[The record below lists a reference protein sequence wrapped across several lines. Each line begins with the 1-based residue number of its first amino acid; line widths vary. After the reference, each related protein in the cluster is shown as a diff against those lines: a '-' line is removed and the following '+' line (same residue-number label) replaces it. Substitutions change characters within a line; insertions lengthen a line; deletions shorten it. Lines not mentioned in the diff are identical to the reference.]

1 MARLFHTCRRTR
13 GSTSWPF
20 PAISTRR
27 QRRPRGLASSIFP
40 ARALQPSGTRAGPSS
55 SRSSGQPSSV
65 PAGST
70 PPDLKQSYL
79 FTSAGHLTPLHTGT
93 TYQTSLFPIPLRVRV
108 PTPGWSGCQWKSGS
122 DYFRGGGP
130 PNYGWVHFARGSTTG
145 PGAGLISIMT
155 AYTRKPSVARTVNV
169 LRTRGHGATYEPTS
183 PVTLAGFTGIQVD
196 SRITGAKNFDH
207 TVHYFTPFSPVPH
220 AAKYSP
226 DEYGVYG
233 DVFRVLVLD
242 VRGK

>member
-1 MARLFHTCRRTR
+1 MKRLLLTALIVGGC
-13 GSTSWPF
+13 
-20 PAISTRR
+20 
-27 QRRPRGLASSIFP
+27 LAAS
-40 ARALQPSGTRAGPSS
+40 A
-55 SRSSGQPSSV
+55 
-65 PAGST
+65 AGST
-70 PPDLKQSYL
+70 LPDLNQSYL

-93 TYQTSLFPIPLRVRV
+93 TYQASLFPIPLRVRV
-108 PTPGWSGCQWKSGS
+108 PAPGWSGCQWKSGS

-155 AYTRKPSVARTVNV
+155 AYTRTPSVARTVNV

-183 PVTLAGFTGIQVD
+183 PVKFAGFTGIQFD
-196 SRITGAKNFDH
+196 GRITGAKNFDH
-207 TVHYFTPFSPVPH
+207 TGHYFIPFSPVSH
-220 AAKYSP
+220 AAKYYP

-242 VRGK
+242 VRGKTVVVYIENVALPPAQFPAFLTKAEQILRSLRFPTSAKGA